1 MLTSDILNFLPPDE
15 FKALLASSQAG
26 KTVAWDSF
34 LARFHELIVNTVVRT
49 AAPSGGPNR
58 AMVDDLVQDIYLKLC
73 ANNFQILQRVRSDH
87 PNGVY
92 ALVRA
97 VAYSTTIDYLRSLR
111 NPLNDS
117 NKAVSLD
124 SLQHDLAL
132 DPQPTESKLHRQ
144 MLFDRIDQVLPEAC
158 PPDSLERDRTAFWL
172 YYRQGYTAG
181 EIAAL
186 PAMKLTVK
194 GVESLLYRLTSAVRA
209 RLNPKEKGFGDTARP

>member
-1 MLTSDILNFLPPDE
+1 
-15 FKALLASSQAG
+15 
-26 KTVAWDSF
+26 
-34 LARFHELIVNTVVRT
+34 
-49 AAPSGGPNR
+49 
-58 AMVDDLVQDIYLKLC
+58 MVEDLVQDIYLKLC

-97 VAYSTTIDYLRSLR
+97 VAYSTTIDHLRSLR

-132 DPQPTESKLHRQ
+132 DPQPAESKLHRQ

-158 PPDSLERDRTAFWL
+158 PPDSLERDRTVFWL

-209 RLNPKEKGFGDTARP
+209 QLNPKEKGFGGSPRP